1 MAWFP
6 TKESINQ
13 EVADYNNISFFKKS
27 KNLLVCF
34 IIFTILITVLLKE
47 GLNLVNYTVIIVV
60 AYNSVLASFIYY
72 NHRWAMVIFSVMFT
86 LDKILFILNGQSL
99 VPNLIFG
106 VLAIILTI
114 TAYRVSSDLKKLN
127 G

>member
-1 MAWFP
+1 
-6 TKESINQ
+6 
-13 EVADYNNISFFKKS
+13 
-27 KNLLVCF
+27 
-34 IIFTILITVLLKE
+34 
-47 GLNLVNYTVIIVV
+47 
-60 AYNSVLASFIYY
+60 
-72 NHRWAMVIFSVMFT
+72 MVIFSVMFT